1 MVLCVI
7 SMALMAVS
15 VILVICFV
23 DEKPLLYVALDK
35 LRSHKLQS
43 EQSAKAMS

>member
-15 VILVICFV
+15 AILVICFV

-35 LRSHKLQS
+35 LRSRKSHSDQNA
-43 EQSAKAMS
+43 EAMS